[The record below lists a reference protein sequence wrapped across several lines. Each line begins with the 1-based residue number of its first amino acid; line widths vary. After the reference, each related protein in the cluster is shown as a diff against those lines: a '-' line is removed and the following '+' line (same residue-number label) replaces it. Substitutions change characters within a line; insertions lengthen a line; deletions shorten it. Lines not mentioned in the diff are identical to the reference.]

1 MRLYR
6 VELKRMGK
14 TRSVQLLLL
23 FSVLVTLLFS
33 YLPISFVEYS
43 CQENGEEVL
52 VKGMKAIELRKEAW
66 NPYKGQ
72 VTEDKISSALA
83 QFQEGRAKYGND
95 GMFFDMPA
103 SEYCEKIA
111 PISSLVYRLREVN
124 ADSKTGMAPDYQELT
139 EEDALNF
146 YRQCYQRLDDVL
158 RMEQSKHP
166 AAIRQA
172 KALYSTVEM
181 PFSYYPGFNA
191 DAVDYLVLLILVL
204 TIVATLI
211 AAPVFSSEYQT
222 GSDNIL
228 RCTKHGGTPLAAAK
242 IQVTLT
248 ITSALYLFCVGL
260 YLLIEG
266 AAFGWDTL
274 KTSIQVIYS
283 ATSFPALNIGQLE
296 LATAGAG
303 LLAYIA
309 TVLCV
314 LFLSSKL
321 NAVYTTASLALL
333 LCILPSFSSSFLPSI
348 VDLWAR
354 CLLPS
359 GGIGLNSFVFELL
372 DTRFLHLG
380 GLSLW
385 YPFALLLS
393 TTVGIPLWSFASV
406 QSYKR
411 HQM

>member
-6 VELKRMGK
+6 VELKRLLK
-14 TRSVQLLLL
+14 TRSVQLLIL
-23 FSVLVTLLFS
+23 FSILLTFFFS
-33 YLPISFVEYS
+33 YLPISFVEYAY
-43 CQENGEEVL
+43 QANGEEVL
-52 VKGMKAIELRKEAW
+52 VKGMKAIDLRREAW
-66 NPYKGQ
+66 EAHHGV
-72 VTEDKISSALA
+72 VTEEKIAAALA
-83 QFQEGRAKYGND
+83 QFQECRAKYGDD

-124 ADSKTGMAPDYQELT
+124 ADSKTGMAPSYQELT
-139 EEDALNF
+139 EKDALNF
-146 YRQCYQRLDDVL
+146 YQQCYQRLDDVL

-166 AAIRQA
+166 AAINQA
-172 KALYSTVEM
+172 KALYSAVEM

-191 DAVDYLVLLILVL
+191 DAVDYLVFLILVL
-204 TIVATLI
+204 TIVAVLI
-211 AAPVFSSEYQT
+211 AAPIFSSEYQT

-228 RCTKHGGTPLAAAK
+228 RCTKYGSTPLAAAK
-242 IQVTLT
+242 IKVTLT
-248 ITSALYLFCVGL
+248 ITAVLYLFCVSL

-266 AAFGWDTL
+266 TAFGWDTL
-274 KTSIQVIYS
+274 KTSVQVIFS

-296 LATAGAG
+296 LLAAGAG
-303 LLAYIA
+303 LLACIA
-309 TVLCV
+309 VVVCV

-321 NAVYTTASLALL
+321 NAVYTTASLSLL

-372 DTRFLHLG
+372 DTQFLHLG
-380 GLSLW
+380 NLSLW
-385 YPFALLLS
+385 YPFALILS
-393 TTVGIPLWSFASV
+393 TLVAIPLWIFASV
-406 QSYKR
+406 HAYKR
-411 HQM
+411 HQI

>member
-1 MRLYR
+1 M
-6 VELKRMGK
+6 
-14 TRSVQLLLL
+14 
-23 FSVLVTLLFS
+23 
-33 YLPISFVEYS
+33 
-43 CQENGEEVL
+43 
-52 VKGMKAIELRKEAW
+52 
-66 NPYKGQ
+66 
-72 VTEDKISSALA
+72 TEDKIAAALA

-139 EEDALNF
+139 EEDALSF
-146 YRQCYQRLDDVL
+146 YRQCYQRQDDVL

-172 KALYSTVEM
+172 KALYSAVEM

-191 DAVDYLVLLILVL
+191 DAVDNFVLLILVL
-204 TIVATLI
+204 TIVAALI
-211 AAPVFSSEYQT
+211 AAPVFSGEYQT

-260 YLLIEG
+260 YLLMEG

-283 ATSFPALNIGQLE
+283 ATSFPALNIGQLM
-296 LATAGAG
+296 LLSAGAG
-303 LLAYIA
+303 LLAYLA
-309 TVLCV
+309 TILCA
-314 LFLSSKL
+314 LFLSSWR
-321 NAVYTTASLALL
+321 NSVYASASLSLL
-333 LCILPSFSSSFLPSI
+333 LCVLPILASSVLPGTA
-348 VDLWAR
+348 DLWVR
-354 CLLPS
+354 FLLPT
-359 GGIGLNSFVFELL
+359 GGIGLSNSFLFELL
-372 DTRFLHLG
+372 DTQFLHLG
-380 GLSLW
+380 NLSLW
-385 YPFALLLS
+385 YPFALLLG
-393 TTVGIPLWSFASV
+393 TVVGIPLWMFASV
-406 QSYKR
+406 QSYKK
-411 HQM
+411 HHL